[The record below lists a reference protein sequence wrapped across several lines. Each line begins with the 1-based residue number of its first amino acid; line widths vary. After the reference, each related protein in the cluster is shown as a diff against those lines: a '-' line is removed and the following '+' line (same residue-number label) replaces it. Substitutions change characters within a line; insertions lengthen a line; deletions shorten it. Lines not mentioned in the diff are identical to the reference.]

1 MFKCFCMEIVSTE
14 HLYDVFQMQI
24 MNAKTFKCAFC
35 SRYTRTYYAVGGV
48 DSSVLCSRVGW
59 FCSRYTYYAVGWGD
73 FAVDILCSRTGRFTW
88 NVQYY
93 MHGDWVLFMPNE
105 NLRLTWFTV
114 YMFSNNK
121 FLIRDAFF
129 KQAMISKAYTIF
141 SMISKT

>member
-1 MFKCFCMEIVSTE
+1 MI
-14 HLYDVFQMQI
+14 LQLI
-24 MNAKTFKCAFC
+24 
-35 SRYTRTYYAVGGV
+35 YYAVGRI
-48 DSSVLCSRVGW
+48 DLREIC
-59 FCSRYTYYAVGWGD
+59 
-73 FAVDILCSRTGRFTW
+73 
-88 NVQYY
+88 Y